1 MSDFTI
7 SQDDA
12 RVRINAWRKDQT
24 DIKAA
29 LLNYP
34 NLNNLPCLNIH
45 AFTFTLTD
53 LKQLCNRIDAFNNQ
67 ITNPP
72 VVPIDA
78 IRFYLGEK
86 QPVDPNTPKYA
97 CLIPIAVQDF
107 EPQNNN
113 GGKDLLN
120 LPVLGN
126 ENPPSPNAIYDFSF
140 PCPSTC
146 AEVNHSIMDG
156 N

>member
-1 MSDFTI
+1 MSQFTI
-7 SQDDA
+7 NQQDA
-12 RVRINAWRKDQT
+12 QSRILACRKDQT

-29 LLNYP
+29 LQNDP

-45 AFTFTLTD
+45 AFTFSLTD
-53 LKQLCNRIDAFNNQ
+53 LKQLVNRIEAFNNQ
-67 ITNPP
+67 VTNPP

-86 QPVDPNTPKYA
+86 HPHDPNIAKYA

-107 EPQNNN
+107 EPENNN

-126 ENPPSPNAIYDFSF
+126 ENPSSPNAIYDFSF

-146 AEVNHSIMDG
+146 AEVGHSIMDIV
-156 N
+156 